1 MDKITTKID
10 GQSAKEFVKGTF
22 ILDYVAIGVGVL
34 CLLLYL
40 FFGIKDGN
48 WLSGIS
54 IVLLVVGL
62 LLIILAS
69 VLLSTLINAIKKADE
84 FARTITYE
92 FETDYFIYEV
102 SRNDEIIEN
111 GKLPY
116 TDLTEYKET
125 EHYVYVGLKNNT
137 WFAINKVDNLV
148 AYLESKG
155 LTKFKAIKTT
165 KK

>member
-22 ILDYVAIGVGVL
+22 ILDYVAICVGVL

-54 IVLLVVGL
+54 IILLVVGL

-84 FARTITYE
+84 FTRTITYE
-92 FETDYFIYEV
+92 FEADYFIYEV

-155 LTKFKAIKTT
+155 LTKFKAIKTA